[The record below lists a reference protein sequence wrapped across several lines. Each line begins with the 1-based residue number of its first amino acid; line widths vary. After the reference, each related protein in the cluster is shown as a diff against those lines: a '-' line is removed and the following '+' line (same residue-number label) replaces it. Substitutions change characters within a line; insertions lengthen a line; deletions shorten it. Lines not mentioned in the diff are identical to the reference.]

1 MSQEAVTS
9 PPRPPR
15 PPQQQR
21 TMTLGPSAPI
31 HDWEVEKVTLIQE
44 CKDYRERAEGLE
56 KTIQQ
61 DRATYERNTS
71 SLLREV
77 KMKESLLEKRV
88 QDVER
93 QLMEQI
99 QDLQRQMVAQ
109 QQEHEDAMQEQK
121 TRYEQTLAAE
131 QKKHERRLGAMQDR
145 LREATTQ
152 QQQQQQDVV
161 EPQSA
166 TSEHHHNHHHHDE
179 LQSLRQELAR
189 ERSLRAQEKR
199 EWQLRLEYQ
208 SKSGTSSS
216 SNTVTSPTTPS
227 SAVETS
233 ELQRLRELFFK
244 ESQHQAMQHE
254 ARVENLRSEYED
266 LLKEANNQLET
277 ERAVWRIEQQ
287 SAVEEAARVER
298 EKMEANMEQE
308 RNEWRNKL
316 LDAETSMS
324 KDATAIQAHWQTKVN
339 EAENSKQTELERL
352 KGEMEVVKDRLGKE
366 IQRRK
371 QMQAKLAVA
380 QENEQRLSKRKDR
393 QLALERQLDSIQS
406 DYQRAYHLAQNLLA
420 MISNYQLKEE
430 EEEDDE
436 PLLAD
441 LLLRSLHACQAT
453 TPSPPSPFMDH
464 TTTFLF

>member
-1 MSQEAVTS
+1 
-9 PPRPPR
+9 
-15 PPQQQR
+15 
-21 TMTLGPSAPI
+21 
-31 HDWEVEKVTLIQE
+31 
-44 CKDYRERAEGLE
+44 
-56 KTIQQ
+56 
-61 DRATYERNTS
+61 
-71 SLLREV
+71 
-77 KMKESLLEKRV
+77 
-88 QDVER
+88 
-93 QLMEQI
+93 
-99 QDLQRQMVAQ
+99 MVAQ

-131 QKKHERRLGAMQDR
+131 QKKHERRLGAMQER

-152 QQQQQQDVV
+152 QQQDIV
-161 EPQSA
+161 EPKSA
-166 TSEHHHNHHHHDE
+166 TSEHHHHHHHDE

-199 EWQLRLEYQ
+199 EWQLRFEHQ
-208 SKSGTSSS
+208 SKSGTTTSS
-216 SNTVTSPTTPS
+216 SNSNAVTSPTTPS

-298 EKMEANMEQE
+298 EKMEAKMEQE

-324 KDATAIQAHWQTKVN
+324 KDATAIQTHWQTKVN
-339 EAENSKQTELERL
+339 EAESSKQTELERL

-393 QLALERQLDSIQS
+393 QLALERQLDSVS
-406 DYQRAYHLAQNLLA
+406 TKSSYY
-420 MISNYQLKEE
+420 E
-430 EEEDDE
+430 
-436 PLLAD
+436 
-441 LLLRSLHACQAT
+441 
-453 TPSPPSPFMDH
+453 
-464 TTTFLF
+464 

>member
-1 MSQEAVTS
+1 MVT
-9 PPRPPR
+9 
-15 PPQQQR
+15 
-21 TMTLGPSAPI
+21 
-31 HDWEVEKVTLIQE
+31 
-44 CKDYRERAEGLE
+44 
-56 KTIQQ
+56 
-61 DRATYERNTS
+61 
-71 SLLREV
+71 
-77 KMKESLLEKRV
+77 
-88 QDVER
+88 
-93 QLMEQI
+93 
-99 QDLQRQMVAQ
+99 Q

-121 TRYEQTLAAE
+121 ARYEQTLAAE
-131 QKKHERRLGAMQDR
+131 QKKHERRLSAMQDR

-152 QQQQQQDVV
+152 QSDVE
-161 EPQSA
+161 EPKSA
-166 TSEHHHNHHHHDE
+166 TSEYHHHHHHHHHRDE
-179 LQSLRQELAR
+179 LESLRHELAR
-189 ERSLRAQEKR
+189 ERSLRTQEKR
-199 EWQLRLEYQ
+199 EWQLRFEHQ

-216 SNTVTSPTTPS
+216 NSNVTSPTTPS

-298 EKMEANMEQE
+298 GKMEAKMEQE

-324 KDATAIQAHWQTKVN
+324 KDATVIQTHWQTKVN
-339 EAENSKQTELERL
+339 EAESSKQTELERL

-393 QLALERQLDSIQS
+393 QLALERQL
-406 DYQRAYHLAQNLLA
+406 NLV
-420 MISNYQLKEE
+420 KEK
-430 EEEDDE
+430 
-436 PLLAD
+436 
-441 LLLRSLHACQAT
+441 
-453 TPSPPSPFMDH
+453 
-464 TTTFLF
+464 

>member
-1 MSQEAVTS
+1 
-9 PPRPPR
+9 
-15 PPQQQR
+15 
-21 TMTLGPSAPI
+21 
-31 HDWEVEKVTLIQE
+31 
-44 CKDYRERAEGLE
+44 
-56 KTIQQ
+56 
-61 DRATYERNTS
+61 
-71 SLLREV
+71 
-77 KMKESLLEKRV
+77 
-88 QDVER
+88 
-93 QLMEQI
+93 
-99 QDLQRQMVAQ
+99 MVAQ

-131 QKKHERRLGAMQDR
+131 QKKHERRLGAMQER

-152 QQQQQQDVV
+152 QQQDIV
-161 EPQSA
+161 EPGSA
-166 TSEHHHNHHHHDE
+166 TSEHHPHHHHDE

-199 EWQLRLEYQ
+199 EWQLRFEHQ
-208 SKSGTSSS
+208 SKSGTSSG
-216 SNTVTSPTTPS
+216 SNSNAVTSPTTPS

-298 EKMEANMEQE
+298 EKMEAKMEQE

-324 KDATAIQAHWQTKVN
+324 KDATAIQTHWQTRVN
-339 EAENSKQTELERL
+339 EAESSKQTELERL

-393 QLALERQLDSIQS
+393 QLALERQLDSVS
-406 DYQRAYHLAQNLLA
+406 KSSYY
-420 MISNYQLKEE
+420 YE
-430 EEEDDE
+430 
-436 PLLAD
+436 
-441 LLLRSLHACQAT
+441 
-453 TPSPPSPFMDH
+453 
-464 TTTFLF
+464 

>member
-1 MSQEAVTS
+1 MSQEAITS

-31 HDWEVEKVTLIQE
+31 HDWEVEKVTLMQE
-44 CKDYRERAEGLE
+44 LKDYRERAEGLE

-131 QKKHERRLGAMQDR
+131 QKKHERRLGAMQER

-152 QQQQQQDVV
+152 QQQDIV
-161 EPQSA
+161 EPKSA
-166 TSEHHHNHHHHDE
+166 TSEHHHHHHHDE

-199 EWQLRLEYQ
+199 EWQLRFEHQ
-208 SKSGTSSS
+208 SKSGTTTSS
-216 SNTVTSPTTPS
+216 SNSNAVTSPTTPS

-298 EKMEANMEQE
+298 EKMEAKMEQE

-324 KDATAIQAHWQTKVN
+324 KDATAIQTHWQTKVN
-339 EAENSKQTELERL
+339 EAESR
-352 KGEMEVVKDRLGKE
+352 KE

-430 EEEDDE
+430 EDNEQE

-441 LLLRSLHACQAT
+441 LLLRSLHACQTT
-453 TPSPPSPFMDH
+453 TPSPQSPFMDH

>member
-31 HDWEVEKVTLIQE
+31 HDWEVEKVTLMQE

-93 QLMEQI
+93 QLMEQV

-121 TRYEQTLAAE
+121 ARYEQTLAAE

-145 LREATTQ
+145 LREATTN
-152 QQQQQQDVV
+152 V
-161 EPQSA
+161 EEPTSA
-166 TSEHHHNHHHHDE
+166 TSEYHHHHHHHHDE
-179 LQSLRQELAR
+179 LESLRQELAR
-189 ERSLRAQEKR
+189 ERSLRTQEKR
-199 EWQLRLEYQ
+199 EWQLRFEYQ

-216 SNTVTSPTTPS
+216 NNNVTSPTTPS

-298 EKMEANMEQE
+298 GKMEAKMEQE

-324 KDATAIQAHWQTKVN
+324 KDATVIQTHWQTKVN
-339 EAENSKQTELERL
+339 EAESSKQTELERL

-393 QLALERQLDSIQS
+393 QLALERQLDLIQS
-406 DYQRAYHLAQNLLA
+406 DYRRAYHLAQNLLA
-420 MISNYQLKEE
+420 MTCNYQLK
-430 EEEDDE
+430 DDDDNEQE

-441 LLLRSLHACQAT
+441 LLLRSLHACQTTT

>member
-1 MSQEAVTS
+1 
-9 PPRPPR
+9 
-15 PPQQQR
+15 
-21 TMTLGPSAPI
+21 
-31 HDWEVEKVTLIQE
+31 
-44 CKDYRERAEGLE
+44 
-56 KTIQQ
+56 
-61 DRATYERNTS
+61 
-71 SLLREV
+71 
-77 KMKESLLEKRV
+77 
-88 QDVER
+88 
-93 QLMEQI
+93 
-99 QDLQRQMVAQ
+99 MVAQ

-393 QLALERQLDSIQS
+393 QLALERQLDSVS
-406 DYQRAYHLAQNLLA
+406 KSCYFY
-420 MISNYQLKEE
+420 
-430 EEEDDE
+430 
-436 PLLAD
+436 
-441 LLLRSLHACQAT
+441 
-453 TPSPPSPFMDH
+453 
-464 TTTFLF
+464 